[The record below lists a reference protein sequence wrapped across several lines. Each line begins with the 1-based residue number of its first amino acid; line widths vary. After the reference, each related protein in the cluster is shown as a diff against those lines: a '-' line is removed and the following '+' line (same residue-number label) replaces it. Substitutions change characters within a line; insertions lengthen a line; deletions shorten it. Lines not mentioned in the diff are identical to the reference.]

1 MDSFI
6 TQHKDIISYNQVNSW
21 DTLVEFYTNCF
32 NYAPD
37 LFVILGIV
45 AGIIGFYLAYNR
57 EKVMEWYAIQKL
69 MIFGNNEKVN
79 NYSIDTKKRTWQK
92 KNT

>member
-6 TQHKDIISYNQVNSW
+6 TQHGDIVSYKQVHDV

-45 AGIIGFYLAYNR
+45 AGVMGFYLAYNR
-57 EKVMEWYAIQKL
+57 EKVKEWYAIQKL
-69 MIFGNNEKVN
+69 MIFGSK
-79 NYSIDTKKRTWQK
+79 
-92 KNT
+92 